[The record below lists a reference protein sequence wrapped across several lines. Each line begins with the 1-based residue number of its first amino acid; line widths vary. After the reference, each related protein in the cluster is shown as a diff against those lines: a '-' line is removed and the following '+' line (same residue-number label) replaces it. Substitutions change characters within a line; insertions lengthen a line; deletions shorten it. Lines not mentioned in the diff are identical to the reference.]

1 MTGLREL
8 MRSSR
13 LSEAKKKRLIV
24 ALTAGALAQ
33 GIRQLTRHRP
43 ARVSELINT
52 ISGEQYLS
60 RA

>member
-1 MTGLREL
+1 MTGLCEL

-13 LSEAKKKRLIV
+13 LSEAHKKRFIV
-24 ALTAGALAQ
+24 ALTAGAL
-33 GIRQLTRHRP
+33 TRGYANWPVAP
-43 ARVSELINT
+43 ARVSELIGT